1 MQPPLHVRAAESG
14 TLGKRGSRETLR
26 GRIASQRTPPT
37 WYLENLSLL
46 HFEIHKVDFSIETKN
61 IHHLIIELGEN
72 DHGSG

>member
-1 MQPPLHVRAAESG
+1 MQSPLHVRAAESG

-26 GRIASQRTPPT
+26 GAESHPSVPPQLGT
-37 WYLENLSLL
+37 WNLSLL

>member
-14 TLGKRGSRETLR
+14 PWESEGREKLF
-26 GRIASQRTPPT
+26 GGPNRIPAYPPPT
-37 WYLENLSLL
+37 WYLDLSLL